1 MKNKNAT
8 QLLRNPVLNHIQ
20 INEKVQM
27 LLTDDF
33 TLLTKVT
40 KVCPQEDIIKFVLK
54 KYRPLYSFFLLQNIR
69 QHYYTI

>member
-1 MKNKNAT
+1 
-8 QLLRNPVLNHIQ
+8 
-20 INEKVQM
+20 M

-40 KVCPQEDIIKFVLK
+40 KVCPQEDIIKFVFK
-54 KYRPLYSFFLLQNIR
+54 KYRPLYSFFLLQNIQ